1 MEQYGAGFRLWYL
14 PDLKNSEGG
23 ARQEKVRVSAIK
35 FDKVSFLRLLVV

>member
-23 ARQEKVRVSAIK
+23 ARQEQGKLPGTASRLTQPAIET
-35 FDKVSFLRLLVV
+35 F